1 MPSAPTPSAFK
12 QSYNSISGI
21 DIKAVFASK
30 VAVPL
35 QAVSYAIQREKAP
48 IYTMGFPNPRAFSR
62 GKRGIAGSLIF
73 VLLDKHPLVASGQ
86 GLFSDGPDFKFW
98 ADMEEIRPSVATN
111 NNVPTTGFS
120 LTTAAGAVP
129 ADDTAGVETD
139 NLNDQVF
146 TQPWYVDQIPPFD
159 ITLTGSNEQGTV
171 VSMAIIGVE
180 LVNEGYG
187 ISIDDLVSEYQYT
200 FVAREVLP
208 WTRLPPNTASGI
220 GSTAA

>member
-1 MPSAPTPSAFK
+1 MAPIAQRSALK

-21 DIKAVFASK
+21 DIKAVFAQK

-73 VLLDKHPLVASGQ
+73 VLLDSHPLVAPGGQ
-86 GLFSDGPDFKFW
+86 GLFADNNPENNFW
-98 ADMEEIRPSVATN
+98 ADQEEMRPSIAAGSSNTSI
-111 NNVPTTGFS
+111 S
-120 LTTAAGAVP
+120 LTSVSNNPQTSLATAE
-129 ADDTAGVETD
+129 ADDIQ
-139 NLNDQVF
+139 DQVF
-146 TQPWYVDQIPPFD
+146 TSPWYVDQIPPFD
-159 ITLTGSNEQGTV
+159 ITLIGSNEQGTV
-171 VSMAIIGVE
+171 VTMSIIGVE

-208 WTRLPPNTASGI
+208 WTRMAPNTGT
-220 GSTAA
+220 GVGTTAA